1 MRINTELPSPV
12 SALVGLV
19 GLCYLCLAW
28 PVSGQP
34 VTYAYDGAGNAAGAV
49 PGAFGAP
56 VITAPPQPE
65 LMESNSLATFSVGAA
80 GSGLSYQWLSN
91 GIPIL
96 GATGDS
102 LVVGNLPL
110 VGTNLGNFSVIIS
123 NAYGSIT
130 SAPAALWP
138 DANGN
143 GIPDWWEMKYF
154 GNLKQPALGDY
165 DGDGVNNLNEYLE
178 GTNPTNRFSFNPRLY
193 IQAAHG
199 YVAVSPS
206 QPYYTLGQVVSL
218 TAIPDPGQGFV
229 GWSGAVTG
237 NKPTVSFFMNTN
249 ESVVANFGF
258 PLGVALDN
266 TNLIWTTTGG
276 ALWFGQAEVSAD
288 GISSAQSGPIVSYS
302 ISDTG
307 PFVGDQTTLQT
318 TFFISQPEQLGFWWT
333 VSSQPPDGVAFSINS
348 NRVATLS
355 GQSVAWQ
362 NFQTNLAAGVYTLT
376 WTYSKGPVNIPD
388 GILYVD
394 AAWVDQVTLTAAAL
408 TAPTLEVQSTGPNAI
423 LLYWPVS
430 PSVFRLQQTLALN
443 PPSWTDTTNTV
454 NVVNGINQVSVSAV
468 GASHFYRLVYP

>member
-1 MRINTELPSPV
+1 MRINFELPSPV
-12 SALVGLV
+12 GALVGLV

-34 VTYAYDGAGNAAGAV
+34 ATYAYDGAGNAAGAV
-49 PGAFGAP
+49 PGAPGAP
-56 VITAPPQPE
+56 IITAPPQPE
-65 LMESNSLATFSVGAA
+65 LIDSNSLATFSVGAA
-80 GSGLSYQWLSN
+80 GWGLSYQWLSN

-123 NAYGSIT
+123 NAYGVVT
-130 SAPAALWP
+130 STPAALWP

-143 GIPDWWEMKYF
+143 GIPDWWEIYYF
-154 GNLKQPALGDY
+154 GNLNQTALGDY

-178 GTNPTNRFSFNPRLY
+178 GTNPTNRLSFNPRLH
-193 IQAAHG
+193 IQAARG
-199 YVAVSPS
+199 SVTVSPN

-237 NKPTVSFFMNTN
+237 NKPTISLFMNTN

-266 TNLIWTTTGG
+266 TNLVWTTTGD

-288 GISSAQSGPIVSYS
+288 GISSAQSGPIVSYW
-302 ISDTG
+302 DG
-307 PFVGDQTTLQT
+307 GNFVGDETSLQT
-318 TFFISQPEQLGFWWT
+318 TFFIPQAEQLGFWWT
-333 VSSQPPDGVAFSINS
+333 VSSQPPDGVTFSINS

-355 GQSVAWQ
+355 GQSMAWQ

-376 WTYSKGPVNIPD
+376 WTFSKGPVNIPD

-394 AAWVDQVTLTAAAL
+394 AAWVDQVTLTAAAP
-408 TAPTLEVQSTGPNAI
+408 TAPTLEVQRTGPDAI

-430 PSVFRLQQTLALN
+430 PNMYRLQQTVVLN
-443 PPSWTDTTNTV
+443 PASWTDTTNTV
-454 NVVNGINQVSVSAV
+454 NEVNGTNQVSVGTV
-468 GASHFYRLVYP
+468 GASSFYRLVYP

>member
-1 MRINTELPSPV
+1 MTLQTHPGIRLRTVAAVFV
-12 SALVGLV
+12 SMALTSLV
-19 GLCYLCLAW
+19 ARAASY
-28 PVSGQP
+28 S
-34 VTYAYDGAGNAAGAV
+34 YDLTGNIASANPGAG
-49 PGAFGAP
+49 GAP
-56 VITAPPQPE
+56 TLPVQPQPQVFQTGG
-65 LMESNSLATFSVGAA
+65 MATFSVVAA
-80 GSGLSYQWLSN
+80 GIGLQYQWLSN
-91 GIPIL
+91 GVPIL
-96 GATGDS
+96 GANADS
-102 LVVGNLPL
+102 LLVANLPL
-110 VGTNLGNFSVIIS
+110 VGTNLGNFSAIVS
-123 NAYGSIT
+123 NAFGSVT

-138 DANGN
+138 DANAN

-154 GNLKQPALGDY
+154 GNLNQPASGDF

-178 GTNPTNRFSFNPRLY
+178 GTNPTNRLSFNPRLY
-193 IQAAHG
+193 IQAARG
-199 YVAVSPS
+199 SVAVSPDL
-206 QPYYTLGQVVSL
+206 PYYTLGQVISL

-237 NKPTVSFFMNTN
+237 NKPTVSLLMNTN

-266 TNLIWTTTGG
+266 TNLVWTTTGG

-307 PFVGDQTTLQT
+307 PFVGDQTSLQT
-318 TFFISQPEQLGFWWT
+318 TFFISQPQQLGFWWT

-362 NFQTNLAAGVYTLT
+362 NFRTNLAAGVYTLT

-394 AAWVDQVTLTAAAL
+394 AAWVDQVTLTTAAP
-408 TAPTLEVQSTGPNAI
+408 TAPTLGVQTTGPHTI
-423 LLYWPVS
+423 LFYWPVS
-430 PSVFRLQQTLALN
+430 PSVFRLQQTAALN
-443 PPSWTDTTNTV
+443 PASWTDTTNTV
-454 NVVNGINQVSVSAV
+454 NVVNGMNQVSVGAV